1 MMHAI
6 HHMGQTWLVSRDA
19 IENLERPLG
28 VSIQI
33 LSSLIFIMC
42 SQCTS
47 SHVFCCV
54 FYFSYV
60 SLMLKP

>member
-1 MMHAI
+1 MHAI

-33 LSSLIFIMC
+33 LSSLIFMC

-47 SHVFCCV
+47 SHVLCCV

-60 SLMLKP
+60 PLMLKP